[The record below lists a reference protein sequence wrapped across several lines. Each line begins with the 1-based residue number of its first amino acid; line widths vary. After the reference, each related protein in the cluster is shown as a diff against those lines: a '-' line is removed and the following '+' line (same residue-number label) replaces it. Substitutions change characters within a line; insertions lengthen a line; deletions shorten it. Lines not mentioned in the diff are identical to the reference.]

1 MTENN
6 SDNFVD
12 NSTNTH
18 NNNSDNNLNNILNSF
33 NSENGDMNIDLEKT
47 LKEGD
52 LGNMVK
58 QFTNIMSSLNQNN
71 ENVESEEECDEEME
85 DEDFEL
91 DLNKYFIASN
101 GKNICDVLLDIK
113 EELKNINNKLQ

>member
-33 NSENGDMNIDLEKT
+33 NSENGDMNIADSSTVFLSSTCTSDT
-47 LKEGD
+47 LLAKLAQD
-52 LGNMVK
+52 V
-58 QFTNIMSSLNQNN
+58 TN
-71 ENVESEEECDEEME
+71 ERE
-85 DEDFEL
+85 
-91 DLNKYFIASN
+91 SN
-101 GKNICDVLLDIK
+101 GDG
-113 EELKNINNKLQ
+113 